1 MAAALPMSSP
11 AMSSNVLASASLYV
25 GDLSPDVPE
34 SMLYKYFNDVGE
46 VSSVRLLRDTQT
58 RRSLGY
64 AYVNFHRA
72 DDAEKAL
79 EMLNFKPIG
88 DGGKPC
94 RIMWSQRDPQLRKS
108 GKGNIFVKNLPASM
122 DHESLRDTFQPFG
135 TILSCKVAQNSA
147 GLSLGY
153 GFVHFAQEEHAKR
166 AVETTDGKKIKD
178 KIVHVAPFVSKSSRG
193 GLGMFTNVYAKN
205 LPREY
210 SEEAFTKLFSNY
222 GTITSH
228 KLVTFTTEG
237 KYNFGFVNFGTPEQ
251 ARAAVDALN
260 NTTLEGYEKKLVVTR
275 AQKKDERKKE
285 LKERFE
291 QIKADRALKG
301 VNLYVK
307 NLSDNITD
315 EKLTKLFSVCGEI
328 MSAKVMVDAKGKS
341 KGFGFVC
348 FRTPE
353 AAMAAVSSKNNVME
367 EGKPLYVAI
376 AQRFADR
383 QAGIQEKLNRMRA
396 NKPNSGP
403 IYAGQFPMGVPPTM
417 RYMQGW
423 GQPPMG
429 MPMQGMNQQRP
440 HFVLTPSQNPAAR
453 GPTNRRGRGQNR
465 QGQGPHLRGGPP
477 QQGVKYNSD
486 VRNANPRQ
494 QGPPPHTQ
502 RMQEHSVAPKAELQ
516 ADFPGQMA
524 SMQPEQRKAAF
535 GEQLYPRVQRFN
547 PKLAPK
553 ITGMLLEMEDAEI
566 MGLLESE
573 DALAKKI
580 EEALSVLEE
589 STE

>member
-1 MAAALPMSSP
+1 MAAALPISSP

-79 EMLNFKPIG
+79 EILNFKPIG
-88 DGGKPC
+88 DGGRPC

-108 GKGNIFVKNLPASM
+108 GKGNIFVKNLPLSM
-122 DHESLRDTFQPFG
+122 DHEALRDTFHPFG

-147 GLSLGY
+147 GVSLGY

-166 AVETTDGKKIKD
+166 AVESSDGKKIQNQ
-178 KIVHVAPFVSKSSRG
+178 IVHVAPFLSKSSRG
-193 GLGMFTNVYAKN
+193 GVGKFTNIYAKN
-205 LPREY
+205 LPRELT
-210 SEEAFTKLFSNY
+210 EEAFTKLFATY
-222 GTITSH
+222 GRITSH
-228 KLVTFTTEG
+228 KLVTFTAEG
-237 KYNFGFVNFGTPEQ
+237 KTNFGFVNFSSFEE
-251 ARAAVDALN
+251 AKAAVDALN
-260 NTTLEGYEKKLVVTR
+260 NTALEGSEKKLVVTR
-275 AQKKDERKKE
+275 AQKREERKKE

-291 QIKADRALKG
+291 QIKADRALKYQG

-315 EKLTKLFSVCGEI
+315 EKLTKLFSDCGEI

-353 AAMAAVSSKNNVME
+353 AAMQAVSLKNNIMD
-367 EGKPLYVAI
+367 EGKPLYVAM

-403 IYAGQFPMGVPPTM
+403 IYPGQFPPMGVPPAM
-417 RYMQGW
+417 RYMQPGW

-429 MPMQGMNQQRP
+429 MPMQGMNQRP
-440 HFVLTPSQNPAAR
+440 HYVLTPSQNAAR
-453 GPTNRRGRGQNR
+453 GPGARRGRGQNR
-465 QGQGPHLRGGPP
+465 QGQGGPTHLRGH
-477 QQGVKYNSD
+477 QVKYNSD
-486 VRNANPRQ
+486 VRNAGPRQ
-494 QGPPPHTQ
+494 QGPPPQ
-502 RMQEHSVAPKAELQ
+502 RMQEHPVAPKAELQ
-516 ADFPGQMA
+516 PDFAGQMA
-524 SMQPEQRKAAF
+524 SMQPEQRKLAF
-535 GEQLYPRVQRFN
+535 GEQLFPRVHASH
-547 PKLAPK
+547 PELAPK

-566 MGLLESE
+566 MELLDS
-573 DALAKKI
+573 
-580 EEALSVLEE
+580 EEALSKKIDEALTVLEE